1 MLIQGFTSEVIFT
14 LYGVPQGSVLGPVLF
29 NIYVASLSDVM
40 KGMGVFSS
48 SYADDTNVRMKLSL
62 KFQYYNISHRIPEII
77 KEVQQWMNSYFLRLN
92 PKKLRLSFFVLHNT
106 KMMTNLMVFS

>member
-48 SYADDTNVRMKLSL
+48 SYTDDTNVRM
-62 KFQYYNISHRIPEII
+62 FQSYTISHRTPEII
-77 KEVQQWMNSYFLRLN
+77 KEVQ
-92 PKKLRLSFFVLHNT
+92 
-106 KMMTNLMVFS
+106 